1 MFEDLSQNG
10 PPLVFVVA
18 KICPYCDSVTEI
30 KEHKVFT
37 ASILATLCHLPHN
50 INLLETFFLCFF
62 HEQHELLFDHCLRK
76 LQCAIQAELDCFGDN
91 FVLTNQKNFNLA
103 FTSSTFSFC
112 NKLCCLCLALFHF
125 QHQPIIEEAFLP
137 LHRSP

>member
-76 LQCAIQAELDCFGDN
+76 LQYLIQAELDCFGGN
-91 FVLTNQKNFNLA
+91 FVLGKGSGKKIRISYGLLPNPPSDPSPGMVFFRIKK
-103 FTSSTFSFC
+103 FT
-112 NKLCCLCLALFHF
+112 
-125 QHQPIIEEAFLP
+125 PIFFGN
-137 LHRSP
+137 

>member
-50 INLLETFFLCFF
+50 VNLLETFFLCFF
-62 HEQHELLFDHCLRK
+62 HKQHELLFDHCLRK
-76 LQCAIQAELDCFGDN
+76 LQCAIQAELNCFGDN
-91 FVLTNQKNFNLA
+91 FVLHSHLQL
-103 FTSSTFSFC
+103 S
-112 NKLCCLCLALFHF
+112 LFATGYVAYVF
-125 QHQPIIEEAFLP
+125 F
-137 LHRSP
+137 